1 MMLHLFFLFL
11 SIKIG
16 IGFFGIPVFI
26 INFVREINRLFL
38 VPRIICGEVA
48 SK

>member
-1 MMLHLFFLFL
+1 MMLHLFFCFFL
-11 SIKIG
+11 LKLG

-38 VPRIICGEVA
+38 VRIICGEVA